1 MKLPKISSHQI
12 ICLLLCF
19 SLTKAHVTERG
30 LLCFCGPV
38 PQVLEQRQV
47 ESQLLQEECVRVS
60 EQGSSALVQPEPP
73 PVCSTA
79 TPHSNLQ
86 YSLNL
91 SFEELS
97 TAGLE
102 EPVRPPIN
110 HWMGVQ
116 RSDQFNNHMVSIH

>member
-1 MKLPKISSHQI
+1 M
-12 ICLLLCF
+12 F
-19 SLTKAHVTERG
+19 SLTKAQVNECG
-30 LLCFCGPV
+30 LFCYCGPV

-47 ESQLLQEECVRVS
+47 ESQLLQEECVMVS
-60 EQGSSALVQPEPP
+60 EQGGSGLVQPEPP

-79 TPHSNLQ
+79 APQSNLQ

-102 EPVRPPIN
+102 EPARLPIN
-110 HWMGVQ
+110 HWMVRAKLQ
-116 RSDQFNNHMVSIH
+116 PLF

>member
-1 MKLPKISSHQI
+1 ML
-12 ICLLLCF
+12 
-19 SLTKAHVTERG
+19 SLTKAQVNECVV
-30 LLCFCGPV
+30 LSVSVSPV

-60 EQGSSALVQPEPP
+60 EQGSSALVQPELP
-73 PVCSTA
+73 PVCTA
-79 TPHSNLQ
+79 TAPQSNLQ

-102 EPVRPPIN
+102 EPARPAIN
-110 HWMGVQ
+110 HWMVGAK
-116 RSDQFNNHMVSIH
+116 I

>member
-1 MKLPKISSHQI
+1 MLDN
-12 ICLLLCF
+12 LRTAVF
-19 SLTKAHVTERG
+19 SLTNVQVNAHD
-30 LLCFCGPV
+30 LFCFCGPV

-47 ESQLLQEECVRVS
+47 ESQLLQEECVKIS
-60 EQGSSALVQPEPP
+60 EQSSSALVHLEPP

-79 TPHSNLQ
+79 APHRSLQ

-102 EPVRPPIN
+102 EPARPPIN
-110 HWMGVQ
+110 HWNVGAKLQ
-116 RSDQFNNHMVSIH
+116 PLF